1 MGCWLYPHEHDYG
14 TVRCPANH
22 PGEAHKEKVRGTS
35 GDASGSDSARYIR
48 SMLRKCRAASAS
60 VVADVPARDVEQ
72 MILDAERLV
81 KVAEHLQRSEAL
93 HGQSYVQLA
102 DAIALGQS
110 EEAELFI
117 AAADDSD
124 VRAQRYELASRQE
137 AERFGLVS
145 RWPPDRGSAELAEQA
160 RALLAEVR
168 SVESISNQVAERI
181 AQVESRLSRM
191 E

>member
-14 TVRCPANH
+14 TIRCPADH
-22 PGEAHKEKVRGTS
+22 PGEAHRVKVRGTS

-48 SMLRKCRAASAS
+48 RMLRKCRATSAS
-60 VVADVPARDVEQ
+60 VVAPVAGRDVEQ
-72 MILDAERLV
+72 LMLDAERLV
-81 KVAEHLQRSEAL
+81 TVAEDLQRSEAL
-93 HGQSYVQLA
+93 RGKSDVQLA

-110 EEAELFI
+110 EEAELLT

-124 VRAQRYELASRQE
+124 VRAQRYEFASRQE

-145 RWPPDRGSAELAEQA
+145 RWPPDRGSVELAEQA

-168 SVESISNQVAERI
+168 STQSIPSQFAERI